1 MGPGCA
7 PRGLFARP
15 VGAVKRSG
23 EFAFIWLDSREPCP
37 QDLAVLGSPPGSGVL
52 GERSGMVP
60 GLRGH
65 RRDPM
70 AGAVW
75 GLC

>member
-7 PRGLFARP
+7 PQGLFARP
-15 VGAVKRSG
+15 VGAVERSG